1 MRVAAFGRTH
11 WLYDSILHLHRR
23 GHEIVG
29 IVTAPAAPEYR
40 VGEHDFERLARELGC
55 TFAATPEQLPDA
67 DAAISVNW
75 PRLVQQ
81 ELLDRFP
88 RGVLN
93 AHLGDLPRFRGNAA
107 PNWAIL
113 LGEPRVVL
121 TVHRMDAGL
130 DSGPILAQRAMPLDE
145 GTYVG
150 DVYAWAD
157 TVVPEA
163 FAEALTAEPRPQEG
177 EPLRVYPRRPEDALL
192 DWNRS
197 AKELARVVRASSDP
211 FAGAFTQLD
220 GRKLVVWRARA
231 EPLPHTAAGI
241 PGQVAEVREREAAIL
256 TGDGLLVLEE
266 VQLGAARAA
275 AASVL
280 TSTRLRL
287 GG

>member
-1 MRVAAFGRTH
+1 VKVAAFGRTH
-11 WLYDSILHLHRR
+11 WLYDSILHLHER

-29 IVTAPAAPEYR
+29 IATARAAPEYR
-40 VGEHDFERLARELGC
+40 VDEHDFERLARELGC
-55 TFAATPEQLPDA
+55 VFAATVEQLPDA
-67 DAAISVNW
+67 EIAISVNW
-75 PRLVQQ
+75 PKLVPQS
-81 ELLDRFP
+81 LLDRFP

-130 DSGPILAQRAMPLDE
+130 DSGPILAQHALPLDDSV
-145 GTYVG
+145 YIG

-157 TVVPEA
+157 KVVPET

-197 AKELARVVRASSDP
+197 AEELARVVRASSEP
-211 FAGAFTQLD
+211 FAGAFTELE
-220 GRKLVVWRARA
+220 GRRLVVWRAHA
-231 EPLPHTAAGI
+231 EPLPHAAVGI
-241 PGQVAEVREREAAIL
+241 PGQVAEVREREAAVL
-256 TGDGLLVLEE
+256 TGDGLLVLED
-266 VQLGAARAA
+266 VQLGAARAP